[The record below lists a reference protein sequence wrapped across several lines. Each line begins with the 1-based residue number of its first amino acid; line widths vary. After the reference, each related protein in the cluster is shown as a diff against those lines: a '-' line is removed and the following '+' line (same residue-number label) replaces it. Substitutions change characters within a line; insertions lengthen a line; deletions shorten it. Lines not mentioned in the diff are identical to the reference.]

1 MPTPDHAASFVQEFP
16 ALADALRGQFV
27 VERELGRGGMG
38 VVYLARELN
47 LDRLVALKVLPA
59 ALATQPD
66 TRERFLR
73 EARTAARLAHPNVVP
88 VYRADEAGG
97 TAFFAMAFVEGE
109 SVAERLRDR
118 GPFPPVVAVPI
129 LRSVAWALAYA
140 HARGVVHRD
149 VKPENILLERAT
161 SRTLVT
167 DFGIAHHATMS
178 GESARLTAA
187 GHVLGTLHYMS
198 PEQVNGERLDGRSD
212 LYSLGVVA
220 YQILSGRLPFGELP
234 AAAVLVAHVTRP
246 APPLHEVAPNV
257 PASLAAVVDRCLA
270 KNPEDRYPTGEALAD
285 ALEQALAEAPA
296 PLRTTEPSL
305 PPGLPERIDEEQAAA
320 IWRRAAQ
327 LQADALHRMEAR
339 ESLLRIARAGG
350 TDGQGAAPGGDGV
363 SGAPSGAPSS
373 NASSLTPGSGYRLA
387 DVAGAAEEAGISRQY
402 VAMALAELPRG
413 GLPSTQVLGV
423 SEKQATVFL
432 GTDVRSV
439 SVAVEIPATPART
452 LRVMGAI
459 LQQSPYELKLRATVG
474 AHPLDGGVI
483 VFDLPGDVMSMSGV
497 TSGNLNRYWT
507 ATRQYLEASQ
517 LQVTMRPVAGG
528 APGAPERTEVTMT
541 ADLRPGV
548 RRNVRASQ
556 WSGGVVGGSMGLAAT
571 AIGAKGAAV
580 AASAAVLGP
589 AIGIAAVSAGLIMY
603 AYRRFYSGTLARV
616 QTEMRQ
622 ALEAIAS
629 SIKAEEVFGTVPGS
643 VRLQPAR
650 PPEGDDGSAAIITML
665 S

>member
-1 MPTPDHAASFVQEFP
+1 MPSPDHAETFIQEFP
-16 ALADALRGQFV
+16 ALAEALRGQFV

-47 LDRLVALKVLPA
+47 LDRYVALKVLPA
-59 ALATQPD
+59 HLATQPD

-109 SVAERLRDR
+109 SVADRLRDR

-149 VKPENILLERAT
+149 VKPENMLLERAT

-167 DFGIAHHATMS
+167 DFGIAHHAALS
-178 GESARLTAA
+178 GEATRLTAA
-187 GHVLGTLHYMS
+187 GAVLGTLHYMS
-198 PEQVNGERLDGRSD
+198 PEQVGGERLDGRSD

-220 YQILSGRLPFGELP
+220 FQILSGRLPFEGP
-234 AAAVLVAHVTRP
+234 AAAVLVAHATRP
-246 APPLHEVAPNV
+246 APPLHEVAPSV

-270 KNPEDRYPTGEALAD
+270 KNPDDRYPTGEALAE

-296 PLRTTEPSL
+296 TVRTEEPSL
-305 PPGLPERIDEEQAAA
+305 PPGLPERIDEAQAAA

-339 ESLLRIARAGG
+339 ESLQRIARTGG
-350 TDGQGAAPGGDGV
+350 ADGQSALTAGAAPAN
-363 SGAPSGAPSS
+363 APAAP
-373 NASSLTPGSGYRLA
+373 ASDVTSGSGYRLA

-413 GLPSTQVLGV
+413 GLPSTEVLGV
-423 SEKQATVFL
+423 SERQATTFL

-439 SVAVEIPATPART
+439 SVTVEIPATPART

-483 VFDLPGDVMSMSGV
+483 VFDLPGEVMSMTGVSSGH
-497 TSGNLNRYWT
+497 LNRYWT
-507 ATRQYLEASQ
+507 ATRLNLEASQ
-517 LQVTMRPVAGG
+517 LQVTMRAVAGG
-528 APGAPERTEVTMT
+528 APGARERTELTMT

-556 WSGGVVGGSMGLAAT
+556 WTGGVVGGSLGLAAT
-571 AIGAKGAAV
+571 AIGAKGAAI

-589 AIGIAAVSAGLIMY
+589 AIGIAAVSAGLAMY
-603 AYRRFYSGTLARV
+603 AYRRFYSGTLSRV
-616 QTEMRQ
+616 QKEMRQ

-629 SIKAEEVFGTVPGS
+629 SIQAEEVFGTVPGS
-643 VRLQPAR
+643 VRPAPVR
-650 PPEGDDGSAAIITML
+650 PPDGDDGSAAVIPVM

>member
-1 MPTPDHAASFVQEFP
+1 MPTPDHAASFLQEFP
-16 ALADALRGQFV
+16 ALADALRGQFI

-47 LDRLVALKVLPA
+47 LDRYVALKVLPA

-97 TAFFAMAFVEGE
+97 TAFFAMAFVDGE
-109 SVAERLRDR
+109 TLADHLRDR
-118 GPFPPVVAVPI
+118 GPLAPATAVPI
-129 LRSVAWALAYA
+129 LRSAAWALAYA
-140 HARGVVHRD
+140 HAHGVVHRD

-167 DFGIAHHATMS
+167 DFGIAHHATAS
-178 GESARLTAA
+178 GDSARLTAA

-198 PEQVNGERLDGRSD
+198 PEQVSGDRLDGRSD

-220 YQILSGRLPFGELP
+220 FQVLSGRLPFDGLP
-234 AAAVLVAHVTRP
+234 GAAVLVAHATRP
-246 APPLHEVAPNV
+246 APPLHEVAPSV
-257 PASLAAVVDRCLA
+257 PASLAAVVDRCLM
-270 KNPEDRYPTGEALAD
+270 KRPEDRYPTGETLAD
-285 ALEQALAEAPA
+285 ALERALAEAPA
-296 PLRTTEPSL
+296 PLRTAEPSL

-339 ESLLRIARAGG
+339 ESLHRIARGG
-350 TDGQGAAPGGDGV
+350 SADGQNAAAAGA
-363 SGAPSGAPSS
+363 GASS
-373 NASSLTPGSGYRLA
+373 TPAASASSLTPGSGYRVA

-423 SEKQATVFL
+423 SEKEATVFL

-439 SVAVEIPATPART
+439 SVSVEIPATPART
-452 LRVMGAI
+452 LRAMGAI
-459 LQQSPYELKLRATVG
+459 LQQTPYELKLRATVG

-483 VFDLPGDVMSMSGV
+483 VFDLPGEVMSVTGV
-497 TSGNLNRYWT
+497 TSGHMNRYWT
-507 ATRQYLEASQ
+507 ATRLYLEASQ
-517 LQVTMRPVAGG
+517 LHVTMRAATGG
-528 APGAPERTEVTMT
+528 APGAPERTEVAMT

-548 RRNVRASQ
+548 RRNVRAAQ
-556 WSGGVVGGSMGLAAT
+556 WSGGVVGGSLGLAAT

-589 AIGIAAVSAGLIMY
+589 AIGIAVVAAGLSMY

-616 QTEMRQ
+616 QKEMRQ

-629 SIKAEEVFGTVPGS
+629 SIQAEEVFGTVPGS
-643 VRLQPAR
+643 VRLQPVR
-650 PPEGDDGSAAIITML
+650 PPEGDDGSAAIISMM

>member
-1 MPTPDHAASFVQEFP
+1 MPMPDHAASFVQEFP
-16 ALADALRGQFV
+16 ALAEALRGQFL

-88 VYRADEAGG
+88 IYRADEAGD
-97 TAFFAMAFVEGE
+97 TAFFAMAFVDGE
-109 SVAERLRDR
+109 TLADHLRDR
-118 GPFPPVVAVPI
+118 GLLAPAVAVPI
-129 LRSVAWALAYA
+129 LRDAAWALAYA
-140 HARGVVHRD
+140 HARDVVHRD

-161 SRTLVT
+161 RRTLVT
-167 DFGIAHHATMS
+167 DFGIAHHTTVS
-178 GESARLTAA
+178 SESARLTAA

-198 PEQVNGERLDGRSD
+198 PEQVSGDRLDGRSD

-220 YQILSGRLPFGELP
+220 FQVLSGRLPFDGLP
-234 AAAVLVAHVTRP
+234 GAAVLVAHATKP
-246 APPLHEVAPNV
+246 APPLHEVAPAV
-257 PASLAAVVDRCLA
+257 PASLAAVVDRCLM
-270 KNPEDRYPTGEALAD
+270 KRPEDRYPTGEALAD

-296 PLRTTEPSL
+296 PLRTAEPSL

-339 ESLLRIARAGG
+339 DSLLRITRAGG
-350 TDGQGAAPGGDGV
+350 ADGHGAVRAGDG
-363 SGAPSGAPSS
+363 GASTPAAS
-373 NASSLTPGSGYRLA
+373 ASSLTPGSGYRVA

-423 SEKQATVFL
+423 SEKEATVFL

-459 LQQSPYELKLRATVG
+459 LQQTPYELKLRATVG

-483 VFDLPGDVMSMSGV
+483 VFDLPGEVMSVTGV
-497 TSGNLNRYWT
+497 TSGHMNRYWT
-507 ATRQYLEASQ
+507 ATRLYLEASQ

-528 APGAPERTEVTMT
+528 APGAPDRTEVTMT

-556 WSGGVVGGSMGLAAT
+556 WSGGITGASLGLAAT

-589 AIGIAAVSAGLIMY
+589 AIGIGAVAAGLCMY
-603 AYRRFYSGTLARV
+603 AYRRFYSGTLSRV
-616 QTEMRQ
+616 QREMRQ

-629 SIKAEEVFGTVPGS
+629 SIQAEEVFGTVPGS
-643 VRLQPAR
+643 VRPLPAR
-650 PPEGDDGSAAIITML
+650 PPEGDDGSAVISTMM

>member
-1 MPTPDHAASFVQEFP
+1 MPDHAASFIQEFS
-16 ALADALRGQFV
+16 ALAEALRGQFV

-38 VVYLARELN
+38 VVYLAREPQ

-59 ALATQPD
+59 MLATQPD

-88 VYRADEAGG
+88 IYRADEAGG
-97 TAFFAMAFVEGE
+97 TAFFAMAFVDGE
-109 SVAERLRDR
+109 TLAEHVRDR
-118 GPFPPVVAVPI
+118 GPLAPAAAVPI
-129 LRSVAWALAYA
+129 LRSAAWALAYA

-167 DFGIAHHATMS
+167 DFGIAHHASAS

-198 PEQVNGERLDGRSD
+198 PEQVSGDRLDGRSD

-220 YQILSGRLPFGELP
+220 FQVLSGRLPFDGLP
-234 AAAVLVAHVTRP
+234 GAAVLVAHATRP
-246 APPLHEVAPNV
+246 APPLREVAPGV

-270 KNPEDRYPTGEALAD
+270 KDPADRYPTGEALAD

-296 PLRTTEPSL
+296 PLRTAEPAL

-327 LQADALHRMEAR
+327 LQADALHRMEAH

-350 TDGQGAAPGGDGV
+350 ADGQGPAPAGAGA
-363 SGAPSGAPSS
+363 SSAPS
-373 NASSLTPGSGYRLA
+373 ASASTPGSGYRVA

-423 SEKQATVFL
+423 SEKEATVFL

-439 SVAVEIPATPART
+439 SVSVEIPATPART

-459 LQQSPYELKLRATVG
+459 LQQTPYELKLRATVG

-483 VFDLPGDVMSMSGV
+483 VFDLPGEVMSVTGV
-497 TSGNLNRYWT
+497 TSGHMNRYWT
-507 ATRQYLEASQ
+507 ATRLYLEASQ
-517 LQVTMRPVAGG
+517 LQLTMRPVAGG

-556 WSGGVVGGSMGLAAT
+556 WSGGIAGGSVGLVAGML
-571 AIGAKGAAV
+571 GAKGAAV

-589 AIGIAAVSAGLIMY
+589 AIGIGAVAAGLCMY
-603 AYRRFYSGTLARV
+603 AYRRFYSGTLSRV
-616 QTEMRQ
+616 QREMRQ

-629 SIKAEEVFGTVPGS
+629 SIQAEEVFGTVPGS
-643 VRLQPAR
+643 VRPLPAR
-650 PPEGDDGSAAIITML
+650 PPEGDDGSAAIIAML

>member
-1 MPTPDHAASFVQEFP
+1 MPSPDHATPFLQEFP
-16 ALADALRGQFV
+16 ALAEALRGQFL

-38 VVYLARELN
+38 VVYLARELQ
-47 LDRLVALKVLPA
+47 LDRLVALKVLPPL
-59 ALATQPD
+59 LATQPD

-97 TAFFAMAFVEGE
+97 TAFFAMAFVDGE
-109 SVAERLRDR
+109 TLAERLRDR
-118 GPFPPVVAVPI
+118 GPLPPAAAVPI
-129 LRSVAWALAYA
+129 LRASAWALAYA

-161 SRTLVT
+161 GRTLVT
-167 DFGIAHHATMS
+167 DFGIAHHATLS
-178 GESARLTAA
+178 GEAARLTQD

-198 PEQVNGERLDGRSD
+198 PEQVSGERLDGRSD
-212 LYSLGVVA
+212 LYALGVVA
-220 YQILSGRLPFGELP
+220 FQVLSGRLPFEGLP
-234 AAAVLVAHVTRP
+234 ATAVLVAHASRP
-246 APPLHEVAPNV
+246 APLLRDVAPEV
-257 PASLAAVVDRCLA
+257 PGSLAAVVDRCLA
-270 KNPEDRYPTGEALAD
+270 KRPDDRYHTGEALAD
-285 ALEQALAEAPA
+285 ALEQALAEAP
-296 PLRTTEPSL
+296 EPVRSAGPAL
-305 PPGLPERIDEEQAAA
+305 PPGLPERIDEAQAAA

-339 ESLLRIARAGG
+339 ESLLRIARAEGA
-350 TDGQGAAPGGDGV
+350 DGQGTEPTGGG
-363 SGAPSGAPSS
+363 
-373 NASSLTPGSGYRLA
+373 ASSAPAAGASSFTPGSGYRVA

-413 GLPSTQVLGV
+413 GLPSTTVLGV
-423 SEKQATVFL
+423 GEREATTFL

-439 SVAVEIPATPART
+439 SVAVEIPAAPART

-459 LQQSPYELKLRATVG
+459 LQQTPYELKLRATVG

-528 APGAPERTEVTMT
+528 APGARERTEVRMT

-548 RRNVRASQ
+548 RRNVRAAQ
-556 WSGGVVGGSMGLAAT
+556 WSGGVVGGSLGLAAT
-571 AIGAKGAAV
+571 VLGAKGAAV

-603 AYRRFYSGTLARV
+603 AYRRFYSGTLSRV
-616 QTEMRQ
+616 QKEMRE
-622 ALEAIAS
+622 ALEAIAAA
-629 SIKAEEVFGTVPGS
+629 IQAEEVFGTVPGS
-643 VRLQPAR
+643 VRTLPAR
-650 PPEGDDGSAAIITML
+650 PPNHDDDGSAAVISLL